1 MAGQYSLQDL
11 ENMSRQVP
19 GLSSRDVEE
28 MKKNLPHRPPFLWV
42 DDLVN
47 VEILPNN
54 NIKGHCRLTLD
65 KKAHYCDE
73 NSCFR
78 PSSAFEIMGQAYG
91 LSFICAD
98 FLSSSSSRL
107 PIKKETYLTQL
118 RKAEI
123 LFDKPFYVTD
133 GETLDIFITSEK
145 QQNHWSIFNGEVI
158 RQSDNSL
165 FAKAKIIAWS
175 TMV

>member
-11 ENMSRQVP
+11 ENMSTQVP

-78 PSSAFEIMGQAYG
+78 PSSAFEIMGAG
-91 LSFICAD
+91 LWTLFYLC
-98 FLSSSSSRL
+98 RL
-107 PIKKETYLTQL
+107 PEQLFFQVTYKE
-118 RKAEI
+118 RN
-123 LFDKPFYVTD
+123 LFNAASK
-133 GETLDIFITSEK
+133 G
-145 QQNHWSIFNGEVI
+145 
-158 RQSDNSL
+158 
-165 FAKAKIIAWS
+165 
-175 TMV
+175 